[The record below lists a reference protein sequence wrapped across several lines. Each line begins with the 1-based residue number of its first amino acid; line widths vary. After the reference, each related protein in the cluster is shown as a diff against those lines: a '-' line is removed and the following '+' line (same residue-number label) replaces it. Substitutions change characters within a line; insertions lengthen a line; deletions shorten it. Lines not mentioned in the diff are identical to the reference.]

1 MNRGAS
7 STWAKKIGSP
17 FGDRDDGR
25 VDRARREAR
34 KDRAVNDMKP
44 RHACNGKVGTD
55 DGARVR
61 SQPAGSDRMVV
72 REGGVLDERHSRVL
86 ACEIA
91 GPRQ

>member
-7 STWAKKIGSP
+7 STWAEKIGSP
-17 FGDRDDGR
+17 LGDRDDGR
-25 VDRARREAR
+25 VDRTGREGR
-34 KDRAVNDMKP
+34 KDRTVNDMKP

-61 SQPAGSDRMVV
+61 SHPAGPDRMVV
-72 REGGVLDERHSRVL
+72 REGGVLDERQSCVL
-86 ACEIA
+86 AREIG